1 LIEGRGMSFW
11 VVAAVKEELD
21 LLLSEFN
28 AKSEER
34 VGGYSQYVGKV
45 GNQRLRFGVI
55 GVGLASASLAL
66 GGLLRLETPEAIIL
80 VGSAG
85 ALPGSGLEKGDLVVA
100 GSEILAELGLL
111 VGPGIGDQKLLA
123 LPNLAQ
129 EIAFDQALGDDLF
142 TAAGQAGLVVYDK
155 VLTVVG
161 VSATRD
167 QAEARSRRFKAVAEN
182 MEGYA
187 VALAGR
193 NFGVRAAEVRGISNR
208 AGDRNKT
215 NWDLQMANDRS
226 QSVIV
231 EYFRSSF

>member
-1 LIEGRGMSFW
+1 MSFLIA
-11 VVAAVKEELD
+11 AAVKEELG

-28 AKSEER
+28 ARSEESI
-34 VGGYSQYVGKV
+34 GGYSQYVGKA
-45 GNQRLRFGVI
+45 GNQRVRLGVI

-66 GGLLRLETPEAIIL
+66 GGLLSLETPEAIIL

-85 ALPGSGLEKGDLVVA
+85 ALPGSRLEKGDVVVA
-100 GSEILAELGLL
+100 RSEILAELGLL
-111 VGPGIGDQKLLA
+111 VGPGIGDVKPLGLA
-123 LPNLAQ
+123 NLVQ

-142 TAAGQAGLVVYDK
+142 TAAGQGGPVFHGK

-161 VSATRD
+161 VSARQD
-167 QAEARSRRFKAVAEN
+167 QAEARAKRFKAVAEN

-193 NFGVRAAEVRGISNR
+193 NLGIKAAEVRGISNR

-215 NWDLQMANDRS
+215 NWDLQMANGRS
-226 QSVIV
+226 QSAIV
-231 EYFRSSF
+231 EYFRRSF

>member
-1 LIEGRGMSFW
+1 MSFW

-28 AKSEER
+28 ARSEESI
-34 VGGYSQYVGKV
+34 GGYSQYVGEA
-45 GNQRLRFGVI
+45 GNRSLRLGVI

-66 GGLLRLETPEAIIL
+66 GRLLSLETPEAIIL

-85 ALPGSGLEKGDLVVA
+85 ALPGSRLEKGDVVVA
-100 GSEILAELGLL
+100 RSEILAELGLL
-111 VGPGIGDQKLLA
+111 VGPGIGDAKPLGLS
-123 LPNLAQ
+123 NLIQ
-129 EIAFDQALGDDLF
+129 EIAFDRGLGDDLF
-142 TAAGQAGLVVYDK
+142 VAAGQAGTVVYDK

-161 VSATRD
+161 VSAKQD
-167 QAEARSRRFKAVAEN
+167 QAEARAKRFKAVAEN

-187 VALAGR
+187 VALAGCTL
-193 NFGVRAAEVRGISNR
+193 GIKAAEVRGISNR

-226 QSVIV
+226 QSAII
-231 EYFRSSF
+231 EYFRRSF